1 MARQV
6 ALLLFSFILVPYRP
20 RPCLTRASELFSF
33 SLWTL
38 LRNIGNYAFD
48 QIDKI
53 AIGGFAG
60 AAAMGRYDVGRDVAS
75 IPIAESV
82 YPMNTVLYPVMAK
95 LQRDFERRREMLLDV
110 IRWSAV
116 FCIAAG
122 VGVALVAGD
131 MTDLV
136 LGAQWESIK
145 PIIPWFALTV
155 GIMGLTSSVNVTL
168 ESLGFAFRSA
178 RLQWSQ
184 VGGLALFLIPT
195 AYLTRD
201 ILWVA
206 IARFAFAAA
215 VSPLLMFEIG
225 RALGIPLREFCKVL
239 WRPVSAGVAA
249 YCVGLPIIAAWS
261 SDRILYTVFNCGVPR
276 TGRHYCRPYDIQ
288 LSLWK
293 HLYKLQERS

>member
-1 MARQV
+1 
-6 ALLLFSFILVPYRP
+6 
-20 RPCLTRASELFSF
+20 
-33 SLWTL
+33 
-38 LRNIGNYAFD
+38 
-48 QIDKI
+48 
-53 AIGGFAG
+53 
-60 AAAMGRYDVGRDVAS
+60 
-75 IPIAESV
+75 
-82 YPMNTVLYPVMAK
+82 

-239 WRPVSAGVAA
+239 WRPVSAGVAMA
-249 YCVGLPIIAAWS
+249 ALVCVTNLVFPFSGPPRL
-261 SDRILYTVFNCGVPR
+261 ILDVIVGAGAFGGAMLALWYASGCPHGPENVIWRQLLTMFTTLSATLDARVWQ
-276 TGRHYCRPYDIQ
+276 RP
-288 LSLWK
+288 
-293 HLYKLQERS
+293 